1 MPTVTDVAAFIA
13 RMHVLG
19 GRVWGAY
26 IPKWYWQQV
35 GGDLAKLGV
44 AVVSSSYIAYSET
57 GPGWLPYGGI
67 TPTAWQYTNQQSYGG
82 QAMDF
87 NAYRGTVQQL
97 AALINGTG
105 TPAPSS
111 PPGADMALTDTVHFS
126 PELVKRYP
134 ELANEGFGASAP
146 LETVLGWLAGR
157 TAHIAD
163 TQDAVVAAAVAPVKA
178 ELDLVKSAIDAL
190 PGLINAHIADGASVD
205 QLAAAV
211 MHHLS
216 ADTAAG

>member
-1 MPTVTDVAAFIA
+1 
-13 RMHVLG
+13 
-19 GRVWGAY
+19 
-26 IPKWYWQQV
+26 
-35 GGDLAKLGV
+35 
-44 AVVSSSYIAYSET
+44 
-57 GPGWLPYGGI
+57 
-67 TPTAWQYTNQQSYGG
+67 
-82 QAMDF
+82 
-87 NAYRGTVQQL
+87 
-97 AALINGTG
+97 
-105 TPAPSS
+105 
-111 PPGADMALTDTVHFS
+111 MALTDTVHFS